1 MEPTNKKVLPPNAY
15 TELKPGEKYI
25 PVVPAEKSIHEIT
38 SRSVLF
44 GVLMAIIF
52 SFSAAYLG
60 LKVGQVFEAAIPIA
74 ILAVGLSQIF
84 ARKNTI
90 LENVIIQSIGA
101 ASGVVVAGGIFVIPA
116 FYILGMEKNISL
128 LDTFLAA
135 FLGGCIGILFLI
147 PLRRYF
153 CAEEHG
159 KLPFPEA
166 TATTEI
172 LATGETGGTQ
182 AKVLVI
188 SMLLAG
194 VYDFVADVLHAWNFH
209 LNSKKIFGGL
219 GGFLADKYRMVF
231 KLDALAAFFGLGYI
245 IGLRYTAII
254 AAGSI
259 LSFLVFVPA
268 IYFVGRHLGDA
279 VIAPGTIPIAQMD
292 ELQIFSIYVQKIGIG
307 AIAMAG
313 IIGILKFS
321 KIIVSSFTI
330 GFKEIFGT
338 SHESGI
344 KRTDKDI
351 SMKWI
356 LSLIGMFIIFI
367 GIFFIYLSGFKI
379 GLVGLLIVIVL
390 AFIFTTV
397 AAKAIA
403 IVGINPVS
411 GMTLL
416 TLIVVSIVLSMII
429 PAGQETQGMII
440 ALIMGC
446 VVCTALAMAGG
457 FITDLKIGYWLGAT
471 PRNQERWKFLGTFI
485 AAACVSVAILI
496 IHHAYGFTI
505 IQDGVRIANPNVA
518 APQGNL
524 MATIIQSLMDPT
536 QQQPWILYGLG
547 ALIAVLLE
555 MCAVSPLVF
564 ALGMYLPIQLNMP
577 LLAGGIVSW
586 LVMRSSKK
594 EEVSNT
600 RKERG
605 ILIASGFIA
614 GGALMGMF
622 GAVLNL
628 EIFKKWILQH
638 ISIGMNYVWKPQI
651 IAGEAVEK
659 LVGVA
664 KPFYVDWS
672 HWIGLI
678 LFVMLGAF
686 IYYYSK
692 RAAKE

>member
-1 MEPTNKKVLPPNAY
+1 MEPSNKKVLPPNAY

-25 PVVPAEKSIHEIT
+25 PVVPAEKIIPEIT
-38 SRSVLF
+38 SRSVTF

-74 ILAVGLSQIF
+74 ILAVGISQLYT
-84 ARKNTI
+84 RKNTI
-90 LENVIIQSIGA
+90 IENVIIQSIGA

-116 FYILGMEKNISL
+116 FYILGMEQDITL

-172 LATGETGGTQ
+172 LATGEAGGAE
-182 AKVLVI
+182 AKVLVF
-188 SMLLAG
+188 SMIIG
-194 VYDFVADVLHAWNFH
+194 GIYDFIADVLHGWNFH
-209 LNSKKIFGGL
+209 LNSRQIFGGL
-219 GGFLADKYRMVF
+219 GTYLAEKYRMVF

-254 AAGSI
+254 AAGSV

-268 IYFVGRHLGDA
+268 VYFIGRHLGDT
-279 VIAPGTIPIAQMD
+279 VIPPGSIPIAQMN
-292 ELQIFSIYVQKIGIG
+292 ELQIFSVYVQKIGIG

-330 GFKEIFGT
+330 GFKEMFGT
-338 SHESGI
+338 THEKGI
-344 KRTDKDI
+344 VRTDRDI

-356 LSLIGMFIIFI
+356 LSLIGIFIIFI
-367 GIFFIYLSGFKI
+367 GIFFTYLSGLKI
-379 GLVGLLIVIVL
+379 GLVGLAIVIIL

-429 PAGQETQGMII
+429 PSGQETQGMII

-471 PRNQERWKFLGTFI
+471 PQNQERWKFLGTVV

-496 IHHAYGFTI
+496 IHKAYGFTV

-547 ALIAVLLE
+547 GLIAILLE

-586 LVMRSSKK
+586 FVMRSSKK
-594 EEVSNT
+594 EEVSNA

-628 EIFKKWILQH
+628 DTLKNMILTH
-638 ISIGMNYVWKPQI
+638 VSLGATYVWDDNLQRLMPQPR
-651 IAGEAVEK
+651 
-659 LVGVA
+659 L
-664 KPFYVDWS
+664 FYENWS
-672 HWIGLI
+672 HWLGLI
-678 LFVMLGAF
+678 FFITLGIF

-692 RAAKE
+692 RAASE

>member
-1 MEPTNKKVLPPNAY
+1 MEPSNQKVLPPNAY
-15 TELKPGEKYI
+15 KELKPGEKYQ
-25 PVVPAEKSIHEIT
+25 PVVPAERIIEEIT
-38 SRSVLF
+38 TRSVVF

-74 ILAVGLSQIF
+74 ILAVGLSQLF
-84 ARKNTI
+84 TRKNTI

-116 FYILGMEKNISL
+116 FYILGMEKNITL

-172 LATGETGGTQ
+172 LATGEAGGAQ
-182 AKVLVI
+182 ARVLAF
-188 SMLLAG
+188 SMIIG
-194 VYDFVADVLHAWNFH
+194 GIYDFFADVLHAWNFH
-209 LNSKKIFGGL
+209 LNSKQIFGGF
-219 GGFLADKYRMVF
+219 GTAMAEKFRMVF

-254 AAGSI
+254 AAGST

-268 IYFVGRHLGDA
+268 FYFIGQHLGST
-279 VIAPGTIPIAQMD
+279 VIPPGTIPIAQMD
-292 ELQIFSIYVQKIGIG
+292 ELQIFSVYVQKIGIG

-330 GFKEIFGT
+330 GFKEMFGGT
-338 SHESGI
+338 HRVEAA
-344 KRTDKDI
+344 RTDRDI

-356 LSLIGMFIIFI
+356 LTLIALFIVLI
-367 GIFFIYLSGFKI
+367 GIFFIYLAGFKI
-379 GLVGLLIVIVL
+379 GLVGLLIVILL
-390 AFIFTTV
+390 AFVFTTV

-416 TLIVVSIVLSMII
+416 TLIVVSIVLSFLI
-429 PAGQETQGMII
+429 PAGQETLGMII

-471 PRNQERWKFLGTFI
+471 PRNQERWKFLGTI
-485 AAACVSVAILI
+485 VAAACVSLAILI
-496 IHHAYGFTI
+496 IHHAYGFTV
-505 IQDGVRIANPNVA
+505 IQEGMRIANPNVA

-524 MATIIQSLMDPT
+524 MAAIIQSLMDPN

-547 ALIAVLLE
+547 GLIAILLE
-555 MCAVSPLVF
+555 MCGVSPLVF
-564 ALGMYLPIQLNMP
+564 GLGMYLPIQLNMP

-594 EEVSNT
+594 EEVST
-600 RKERG
+600 ARKERG

-614 GGALMGMF
+614 GGALMGML

-628 EIFKKWILQH
+628 ETLKRVILTR
-638 ISIGMNYVWKPQI
+638 ISIGATYEWDGALQ
-651 IAGEAVEK
+651 K
-659 LVGVA
+659 LMA
-664 KPFYVDWS
+664 QPRLFYDSWS
-672 HWIGLI
+672 HWLGLI
-678 LFVMLGAF
+678 FFILLGIF

-692 RAAKE
+692 AAAKE